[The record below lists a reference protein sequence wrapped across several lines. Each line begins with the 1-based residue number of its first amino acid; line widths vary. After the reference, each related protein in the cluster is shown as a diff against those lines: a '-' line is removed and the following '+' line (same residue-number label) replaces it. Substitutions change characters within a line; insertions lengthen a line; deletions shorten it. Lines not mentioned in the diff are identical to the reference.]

1 MKEISYFIKPNH
13 CCLLYNI
20 FHAEHQE
27 SSGSEDE
34 DGNENQNESLLDET
48 DDKDE
53 DILDDLLASKGRI
66 SLVFQRWEDIQF
78 DF

>member
-1 MKEISYFIKPNH
+1 M
-13 CCLLYNI
+13 LYNI

-66 SLVFQRWEDIQF
+66 SLVFQRWEEIQF